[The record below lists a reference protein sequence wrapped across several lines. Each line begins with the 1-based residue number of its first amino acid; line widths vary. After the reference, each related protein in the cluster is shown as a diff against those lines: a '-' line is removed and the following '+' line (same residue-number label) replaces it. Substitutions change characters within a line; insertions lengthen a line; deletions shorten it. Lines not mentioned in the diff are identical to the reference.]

1 MTEQKMQ
8 RLSIVVAG
16 RVQGVG
22 YRFFV
27 EDKAEHYSLTGW
39 VRNCSNGSVELEA
52 QGFADDLQHFC
63 ADLKEGPPAA
73 VVTSLQVTDL
83 PVIREEKE
91 FGIRH
96 SY

>member
-1 MTEQKMQ
+1 MQ
-8 RLSIVVAG
+8 RLAIMAAG

-27 EDKAEHYSLTGW
+27 EDKAERYALTGW

-52 QGFADDLQHFC
+52 QGLAADLQQFC
-63 ADLKEGPPAA
+63 DDLKEGPPAA
-73 VVTSLQVTDL
+73 LVTGLQITEL
-83 PVIREEKE
+83 PVIQEEKE

-96 SY
+96 SC